1 MIETILSSWLDSPSR
16 ITWEYVWTGQT
27 WKIINLIN
35 WSSEVSCEEIVLELK
50 PAIQGTICRHF
61 CMYAVNY

>member
-35 WSSEVSCEEIVLELK
+35 WSSEVSCGEIVLELK
-50 PAIQGTICRHF
+50 PAIQGTTSRQFSLSLIN
-61 CMYAVNY
+61 A

>member
-1 MIETILSSWLDSPSR
+1 MIETILRSWLDSPSR

-50 PAIQGTICRHF
+50 PAIQGTTYRHF
-61 CMYAVNY
+61 CMHAIN

>member
-1 MIETILSSWLDSPSR
+1 MIQTILRSWLDSPSQ

-50 PAIQGTICRHF
+50 PAIHCTISRQF
-61 CMYAVNY
+61 CLNAINY